1 MILTG
6 NQIKWAREHDY
17 LSISDWDEKRLNPNS
32 YNLRLADELM
42 VYENPSVIA
51 ALMGHKP
58 SEYDADQETMRP
70 ITLDMKKEMATTS
83 FWMPK
88 EGVTLLPGIL
98 YLGRTMEYTE
108 THKFVPML
116 EGRSSVGRLGI
127 SIHSTA
133 GFGDIGFCGYW
144 TLEISC
150 VQPVRIYPGVEIC
163 QIYYHTIA
171 PDCDIWIP
179 DDDTIRSCETCRHD
193 RYVPNHN
200 EWPCTDCWEDTGREH
215 WEATVMKY
223 EDGGKYQ
230 KNTGIQPSMM
240 WKEFEK

>member
-6 NQIKWAREHDY
+6 EQIKWAKEKGY
-17 LSISDWDEKRLNPNS
+17 LDISPWDDSHVNPNS
-32 YNLRLADELM
+32 YNLRLANELM
-42 VYENPSVIA
+42 VYGEIKSHRHIDRV
-51 ALMGHKP
+51 GHIHEAQSFVPVK
-58 SEYDADQETMRP
+58 E
-70 ITLDMKKEMATTS
+70 LDMAEELPTEVIHLS
-83 FWMPK
+83 DNGFILQP
-88 EGVTLLPGIL
+88 GVL

-150 VQPVRIYPGVEIC
+150 VQPVRIYPEVEIC

-171 PDCDIWIP
+171 LDSDIWIP
-179 DDDTIRSCETCRHD
+179 NDDTVI
-193 RYVPNHN
+193 
-200 EWPCTDCWEDTGREH
+200 
-215 WEATVMKY
+215 KY
-223 EDGGKYQ
+223 ESGKYQ
-230 KNTGIQPSMM
+230 KNTGIQPSML
-240 WKEFEK
+240 WKEFKNAEKV

>member
-6 NQIKWAREHDY
+6 QQIKLAQEQGY
-17 LSISDWDEKRLNPNS
+17 LSISDFDEKRLNPNS
-32 YNLRLADELM
+32 YNLRLADEIGYYYSAYPATKHL
-42 VYENPSVIA
+42 
-51 ALMGHKP
+51 HKKFGRRYQEKP
-58 SEYDADQETMRP
+58 MSEQTV
-70 ITLDMKKEMATTS
+70 LDMAQDNEFRTIKIHS
-83 FWMPK
+83 SGLVLQP
-88 EGVTLLPGIL
+88 GVL

-179 DDDTIRSCETCRHD
+179 DGDNKNI
-193 RYVPNHN
+193 
-200 EWPCTDCWEDTGREH
+200 
-215 WEATVMKY
+215 MKY
-223 EDGGKYQ
+223 EDASKYQ

-240 WKEFEK
+240 WKEFES

>member
-6 NQIKWAREHDY
+6 NQIKWAREHGY

-32 YNLRLADELM
+32 YNLRLADELI
-42 VYENPSVIA
+42 VYSYPLPSLDERKYYVRSMDAI
-51 ALMGHKP
+51 LTHKQLYEEYLQKRV
-58 SEYDADQETMRP
+58 SETEYYQILESYRKRYSSLSDP
-70 ITLDMKKEMATTS
+70 IVLDMKENMETYS
-83 FWMPK
+83 FKIPK
-88 EGVTLLPGIL
+88 EGHTLLPGVL

-127 SIHSTA
+127 SVHSTA
-133 GFGDIGFCGYW
+133 GFGDIGFSGYW

-150 VQPVRIYPGVEIC
+150 VQPIRIYPGVEIC

-179 DDDTIRSCETCRHD
+179 DDDNKNI
-193 RYVPNHN
+193 
-200 EWPCTDCWEDTGREH
+200 
-215 WEATVMKY
+215 MKY

-230 KNTGIQPSMM
+230 KNSGIQPSMM

>member
-6 NQIKWAREHDY
+6 QQIKWAQEQGY
-17 LSISDWDEKRLNPNS
+17 LSISEFDEKRLNPNS
-32 YNLRLADELM
+32 YNLRLADEIGYYYSAYPATKHLNKKFGRR
-42 VYENPSVIA
+42 YQE
-51 ALMGHKP
+51 KP
-58 SEYDADQETMRP
+58 MSEQTV
-70 ITLDMKKEMATTS
+70 LDMAQDNEFRTITINS
-83 FWMPK
+83 GGLVLQP
-88 EGVTLLPGIL
+88 GVL

-163 QIYYHTIA
+163 QIYYHTIG
-171 PDCDIWIP
+171 PDSDIWIP
-179 DDDTIRSCETCRHD
+179 NDDNKSI
-193 RYVPNHN
+193 
-200 EWPCTDCWEDTGREH
+200 
-215 WEATVMKY
+215 MKY
-223 EDGGKYQ
+223 EDSGKHQ

-240 WKEFEK
+240 WKEFE